1 LAHGENYLK
10 LAIEK
15 VGKVYSRKVWAL
27 RNFSLELGPGVLGLL
42 GPNGAGKTTLM
53 NILATITRATEGS
66 VTWNGADLARQPDA
80 VRAVLGYLPQDFGVY
95 PNLNAVEFLEY
106 FAAVKGLDAAAAR
119 RRIEEL
125 LVLVN
130 LADVR
135 KRPLGGFS
143 GGMRQRV
150 GIAQALLNDPQ
161 LLIVDEPTAGLDPEE
176 RVRFR
181 NLLSELSGE
190 RIIILSTH
198 IVSDVEATATDI
210 ALISAGTLVAHAS
223 PEELLRQVENKVWEW
238 IVPSAE
244 LAAAKQKYLIGS
256 TARRS
261 DGVHVR
267 LLTDAPPAGALPA
280 LPTLEDAYLY
290 CLTSHRASVGV
301 GAGPAPAGA
310 SAREGSAI

>member
-1 LAHGENYLK
+1 MK
-10 LAIEK
+10 LAIEQVSK
-15 VGKVYSRKVWAL
+15 SYDNKSWAL
-27 RNFSLELGPGVLGLL
+27 ANFSLEIGPGVLGLL

-53 NILATITRATEGS
+53 SILSTITRATHGKVS
-66 VTWNGADLARQPDA
+66 WNGTDLASNPDA
-80 VRAVLGYLPQDFGVY
+80 LRSTLGYLPQDFGVY

-106 FAAVKGLDAAAAR
+106 LAAVKGLDARSAKQ
-119 RRIEEL
+119 RINEL

-150 GIAQALLNDPQ
+150 GIAQALLNDPK

-190 RIIILSTH
+190 RIVILSTH

-210 ALISAGTLVAHAS
+210 ALISKGSLVVHAA
-223 PEELLRQVENKVWEW
+223 PEELLRQVEGKVWEW
-238 IVPSAE
+238 TIPSSE
-244 LAAAKQKYLIGS
+244 LSGAKQQFLVSS
-256 TARRS
+256 TVRRS

-267 LLTDAPPAGALPA
+267 LLTANPPNAALPV

-290 CLTSHRASVGV
+290 SLSNHRM
-301 GAGPAPAGA
+301 GAAA
-310 SAREGSAI
+310 

>member
-1 LAHGENYLK
+1 LK
-10 LAIEK
+10 LTIERVSK
-15 VGKVYSRKVWAL
+15 QYGRKVWAL
-27 RNFSLELGPGVLGLL
+27 REFSLELGPGVLGLL

-66 VTWNGADLARQPDA
+66 VTWNGADLQRSPDA

-95 PNLNAVEFLEY
+95 PNLTAVEFLEY
-106 FAAVKGLDAAAAR
+106 FAAVKGLDASAAR
-119 RRIEEL
+119 RRIDEL
-125 LVLVN
+125 LILVN

-190 RIIILSTH
+190 RVIILSTH

-210 ALISAGTLVAHAS
+210 ALISSGTLVAHAS

-238 IVPSAE
+238 AVPSAE
-244 LAAAKQKYLIGS
+244 LSAAKQKYLISS

-267 LLTDAPPAGALPA
+267 LLTDAPPGGARPA
-280 LPTLEDAYLY
+280 PPTLEDAYLY
-290 CLTSHRASVGV
+290 CLSSHRADR
-301 GAGPAPAGA
+301 GAG
-310 SAREGSAI
+310 AREGSAK